1 MFRFAK
7 WMVPVL
13 AVALLAVWTNSALAA
28 DAVARGKIKSI
39 EANKR
44 EFVLTDP
51 NGKDWTFDLG
61 EHFTI
66 SRGEKEGK
74 FADLKADDEVSI
86 AYDKGLTKFTAS
98 YILVHEGTNKNAE
111 LGRGSVKTF
120 DADKKQLILTDPN
133 GKDWTFNIAND
144 AKVRLNDKDS
154 KVADLKLGDKV
165 TVVYEKKG
173 DEMTAKGLCADRK

>member
-1 MFRFAK
+1 MTRFVK
-7 WMVPVL
+7 SLVPVL
-13 AVALLAVWTNSALAA
+13 AVALVAVLSNPAPAA

-61 EHFTI
+61 EHFMI

-74 FADLKADDEVSI
+74 FADLKADDDVSI
-86 AYDKGLTKFTAS
+86 AYDKGITKFTAY

-120 DADKKQLILTDPN
+120 DADKKQLVLTDPN
-133 GKDWTFNIAND
+133 GKDWTFHLAGD

-154 KVADLKLGDKV
+154 KASDLKLGDKV

-173 DEMTAKGLCADRK
+173 DELAARDLVADRK

>member
-1 MFRFAK
+1 MIRSARCL
-7 WMVPVL
+7 VPVL
-13 AVALLAVWTNSALAA
+13 IVALLAVWTNSALAA

-39 EANKR
+39 EANKK

-61 EHFTI
+61 DHFTI

-74 FADLKADDEVSI
+74 FADLKADDDVSV
-86 AYDKGLTKFTAS
+86 AYDKGITKFTAS
-98 YILVHEGTNKNAE
+98 YILVHEGANKNAE

-120 DADKKQLILTDPN
+120 DADKKQLVLTDPN
-133 GKDWTFNIAND
+133 GKDWTFHVAND

-154 KVADLKLGDKV
+154 KVSDLKLGDKV
-165 TVVYEKKG
+165 TVVFDKKG
-173 DEMTAKGLCADRK
+173 DELTARDLCADRK

>member
-1 MFRFAK
+1 MIRVARCL
-7 WMVPVL
+7 VPVL
-13 AVALLAVWTNSALAA
+13 VVALLAVWTNSALAA

-39 EANKR
+39 EAEKKQ
-44 EFVLTDP
+44 FVLTDM

-61 EHFTI
+61 DHFTI

-74 FADLKADDEVSI
+74 FADLKPDDEVSI
-86 AYDKGLTKFTAS
+86 AYDKGITKFTAN
-98 YILVHEGTNKNAE
+98 YILVHEGANKTAE

-120 DADKKQLILTDPN
+120 DPDKKQLTLTDPN
-133 GKDWTFNIAND
+133 GKDWAFKISND
-144 AKVRLNDKDS
+144 AKVRLNDKEG

-173 DEMTAKGLCADRK
+173 EELMAKDLSADRK